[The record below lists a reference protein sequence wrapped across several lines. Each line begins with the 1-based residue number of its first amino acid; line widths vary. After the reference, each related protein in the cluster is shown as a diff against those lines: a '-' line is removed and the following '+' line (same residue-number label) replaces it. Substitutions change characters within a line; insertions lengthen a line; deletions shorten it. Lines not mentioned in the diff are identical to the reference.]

1 MSMSENYNFENEVFK
16 QEMNEMNEME
26 NVNINQ
32 ELLNQIKGQTEN
44 LLRQNETEE
53 ERKFKNEV
61 KQVKRFSENIVKK
74 VVQDIIF

>member
-1 MSMSENYNFENEVFK
+1 MSEYNYDNEIFK
-16 QEMNEMNEME
+16 QEMSEME
-26 NVNINQ
+26 EMGTTPEFNQ
-32 ELLNQIKGQTEN
+32 EVLNEVKGQAEK

>member
-1 MSMSENYNFENEVFK
+1 MSEYNFENEIFK
-16 QEMNEMNEME
+16 QEQQEMNEME

-32 ELLNQIKGQTEN
+32 ELLNDIKGQAES

-61 KQVKRFSENIVKK
+61 KQVKRFSEKIIKN
-74 VVQDIIF
+74 VVQDIVF

>member
-1 MSMSENYNFENEVFK
+1 MSENYNFENEVFK

>member
-1 MSMSENYNFENEVFK
+1 MSENYNFENEIFK
-16 QEMNEMNEME
+16 QEQQEMNEME
-26 NVNINQ
+26 NVNINS
-32 ELLNQIKGQTEN
+32 EVLNEVKGQAER

-53 ERKFKNEV
+53 ERRFKNEV